1 MNLSIS
7 PRIDRSVALKLRWL
21 PLLAILCLACST
33 ILDAQQPAR
42 AAGAGSPSTAGSSST
57 AGFYSMSTIAPDR
70 ESAAGIESRRS
81 RTAGQTGI
89 ASSRSP
95 WMAGANSTG
104 RTSAAMWA
112 PGDANSVGRKTSSWV
127 AGAGNFSLDR
137 QQGGIWR
144 LTPGSQVQPNTP
156 NILIEPI
163 DLSIPSG
170 LTAKGADLLKGARAS
185 YSYRAQ
191 PHAASGI
198 RGSIPG
204 HTVNSFGSH
213 APTSSG
219 FGRGVGTSSIGHSP
233 TPTLTGPQL
242 HDTPDSDGH
251 LR

>member
-1 MNLSIS
+1 MNLSTNPYIN
-7 PRIDRSVALKLRWL
+7 RSTVLNLRWL
-21 PLLAILCLACST
+21 PLLAILCLTCST
-33 ILDAQQPAR
+33 ILDAQQPAS
-42 AAGAGSPSTAGSSST
+42 AAGSRSPSTAMSSST
-57 AGFYSMSTIAPDR
+57 AGLYSTSTSAPDR
-70 ESAAGIESRRS
+70 ESAAGIESGSS
-81 RTAGQTGI
+81 RAASQTGI
-89 ASSRSP
+89 ASFRSP
-95 WMAGANSTG
+95 WIAGANSAG
-104 RTSAAMWA
+104 RASAAMWA
-112 PGDANSVGRKTSSWV
+112 PGDANFVGRKTSSWV

-144 LTPGSQVQPNTP
+144 LTPRSQVQPNTP
-156 NILIEPI
+156 NTPIEPI

-170 LTAKGADLLKGARAS
+170 LTAKGADVLKGARAS

-198 RGSIPG
+198 RGSTPS
-204 HTVNSFGSH
+204 HTVSSFGSH

-219 FGRGVGTSSIGHSP
+219 FGRGVGASSIGHPP

>member
-1 MNLSIS
+1 MNFFIS
-7 PRIDRSVALKLRWL
+7 PRIDRSVAVKLRWL
-21 PLLAILCLACST
+21 PLLVMLCLACST
-33 ILDAQQPAR
+33 ILDAQQPAS
-42 AAGAGSPSTAGSSST
+42 AAGSRSPSTAMSSST
-57 AGFYSMSTIAPDR
+57 AGLYSTTTSAPDR

-81 RTAGQTGI
+81 RTASHTGI
-89 ASSRSP
+89 ASFRSP
-95 WMAGANSTG
+95 WMAGANSAG
-104 RTSAAMWA
+104 RASAAMWA
-112 PGDANSVGRKTSSWV
+112 PGDTSFVGRKTSSWV

-144 LTPGSQVQPNTP
+144 LTPRSQVQPNTP
-156 NILIEPI
+156 NTPIEPI

-170 LTAKGADLLKGARAS
+170 LTAKGADVLKGARAS

-198 RGSIPG
+198 RGSTAG
-204 HTVNSFGSH
+204 HTVNSFGPH

-219 FGRGVGTSSIGHSP
+219 FGRGVGASSIGHPSA
-233 TPTLTGPQL
+233 PTLTNPQL